1 MYFLANY
8 YRFFK
13 NTRPFITNCQRQ
25 AKALDNQKNLCIF
38 AGKNQADMNNI
49 KNIAFDL
56 GGVVLD
62 TVSRDSGVVA
72 MIIR

>member
-1 MYFLANY
+1 MYFLADY

-38 AGKNQADMNNI
+38 AGKKKEETI
-49 KNIAFDL
+49 TLKNL
-56 GGVVLD
+56 KHQ
-62 TVSRDSGVVA
+62 
-72 MIIR
+72 